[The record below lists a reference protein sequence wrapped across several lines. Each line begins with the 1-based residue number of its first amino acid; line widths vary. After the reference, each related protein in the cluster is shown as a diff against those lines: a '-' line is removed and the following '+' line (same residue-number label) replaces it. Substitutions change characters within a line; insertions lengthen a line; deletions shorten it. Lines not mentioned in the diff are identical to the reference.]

1 MASSPAS
8 ESRWSPGATG
18 VAPPV
23 VGRHIVLV
31 GLMGSG
37 KTTVGRSLARRLDRP
52 FVDSDELVESRT
64 GRRVRD
70 IFEHE
75 GEASFRA
82 IEREVLAEALS
93 APEPAVIAAAGGA
106 VLAGENREALRRSG
120 APIVWLRAEPAV
132 LVDRVAPSAATGHR
146 PLLGD
151 DPGRALAEMA
161 RTRAALYGEVATLA
175 IDVDERT
182 PDDIVDAIL
191 AGVDA

>member
-8 ESRWSPGATG
+8 ESRWSPEATG

-23 VGRHIVLV
+23 VSRHIVLV

-37 KTTVGRSLARRLDRP
+37 KTTVGRALAQRLDRP
-52 FVDSDELVESRT
+52 FVDSDEMVEART
-64 GRRVRD
+64 GRTVRE

-82 IEREVLAEALS
+82 VEREVLAAALA
-93 APEPAVIAAAGGA
+93 APQPAVIAAAGGV
-106 VLAGENREALRRSG
+106 VLAGENREALRLSG
-120 APIVWLRAEPAV
+120 APVVWLRAEPAV
-132 LVDRVAPSAATGHR
+132 LAGRVSPSVTTGHR

-151 DPGRALAEMA
+151 DPGGALVQMA
-161 RTRAALYGEVATLA
+161 RDRAPLYGEVATLA